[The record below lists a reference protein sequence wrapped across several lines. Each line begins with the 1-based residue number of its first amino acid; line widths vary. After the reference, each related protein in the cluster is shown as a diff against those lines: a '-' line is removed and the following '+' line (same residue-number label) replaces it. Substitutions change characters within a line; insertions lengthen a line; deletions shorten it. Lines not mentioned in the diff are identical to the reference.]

1 MGKRIFDL
9 VFSML
14 GLIVLSPVI
23 LVAAV
28 GVKLSSSG
36 PVFFRQERVG
46 RHFKVFHICK
56 FRTMRSDAVSD
67 PPITVYGDPRV
78 TRFGRFLRRTKLD
91 EIPQLFNVFKGEMSF
106 VGPRPEV
113 QFYVDRFR
121 ADYEEILKVRPGI
134 TDEASIEFRH
144 EGALLAAAS
153 DPQEFY
159 VTNILPRKIELARH
173 YVNNG
178 HLLDDLSIIFRTLIH
193 L

>member
-9 VFSML
+9 VFSAL
-14 GLIVLSPVI
+14 GLIILSPVI
-23 LVAAV
+23 LVAAI
-28 GVKLSSSG
+28 GVKLSSPG

-46 RHFKVFHICK
+46 RNFNVFRICK
-56 FRTMRSDAVSD
+56 FRTMRSNAVSD

-113 QFYVDRFR
+113 RFYVEKFR

-153 DPQEFY
+153 DPQDLY
-159 VTNILPRKIELARH
+159 LRQVLPRKIELAHR
-173 YVNNG
+173 YVRNG
-178 HLLDDLSIIFRTLIH
+178 RMFDDLSIIIRTLMH